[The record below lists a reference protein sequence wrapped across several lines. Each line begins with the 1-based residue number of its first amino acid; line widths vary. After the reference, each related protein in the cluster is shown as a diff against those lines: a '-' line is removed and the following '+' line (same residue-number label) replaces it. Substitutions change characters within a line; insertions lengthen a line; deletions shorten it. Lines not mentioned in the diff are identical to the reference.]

1 MKKITVFFS
10 ALVWMVSALALSAQN
25 IAVKGNVVDG
35 AGEAIV
41 GANVVLKGSTTV
53 YALTDVGGNFSLNV
67 PSDGVLE
74 VSSLGYV
81 SQDVP
86 VAGQKNIK
94 VVLVED
100 SQLLD
105 ETIVVAFGTTTK
117 EAFTGSASVI
127 KSEELQKRQTT
138 NVANALVGNVAG
150 LQMRGASGAPGAGS
164 GSMNIRG
171 IASMY
176 AETAPLIIVD
186 GAPYTASLSNIPT
199 SDIESVTVLK
209 DAASA
214 ALYGARGAAGV
225 ILVTTRRSQSGNAIV
240 NFDAKWGVNSRSM
253 QDYETIS
260 DPAEYYEAAYAM
272 LFNRNYYNDGMTAAA
287 ANVKAN
293 EDMIQYLGYQVY
305 TVDAGKQ
312 LIGLNGKIDPSAKLG
327 YAIPEVDPS
336 TGKVIETYWLQPDNW
351 KEMAYKKAVRKTTV
365 PPSMPAWVTSTKTVL
380 SSIPVTSVSLAVSRP
395 TTR

>member
-117 EAFTGSASVI
+117 EAFTGSASCW
-127 KSEELQKRQTT
+127 RRR
-138 NVANALVGNVAG
+138 ARRWAG
-150 LQMRGASGAPGAGS
+150 GATMRC
-164 GSMNIRG
+164 
-171 IASMY
+171 
-176 AETAPLIIVD
+176 
-186 GAPYTASLSNIPT
+186 
-199 SDIESVTVLK
+199 
-209 DAASA
+209 
-214 ALYGARGAAGV
+214 
-225 ILVTTRRSQSGNAIV
+225 
-240 NFDAKWGVNSRSM
+240 
-253 QDYETIS
+253 
-260 DPAEYYEAAYAM
+260 
-272 LFNRNYYNDGMTAAA
+272 
-287 ANVKAN
+287 
-293 EDMIQYLGYQVY
+293 
-305 TVDAGKQ
+305 
-312 LIGLNGKIDPSAKLG
+312 
-327 YAIPEVDPS
+327 
-336 TGKVIETYWLQPDNW
+336 
-351 KEMAYKKAVRKTTV
+351 
-365 PPSMPAWVTSTKTVL
+365 
-380 SSIPVTSVSLAVSRP
+380 
-395 TTR
+395 